1 MNKQIN
7 NALKRIEDFKEHLR
21 NSGFTPITE
30 EDKAAYKLPSD
41 SLIKHCQSMD
51 MVWNA
56 DFPQDIMVQFTFCD
70 GEGNR
75 TKTYYVIG
83 YAVYPKKDFTSIAAK
98 LNAAVRRAT
107 SLSRDKS
114 ITSIEWEL
122 YKLLDSDGITLH
134 KVRKIQ
140 SSSIVEK

>member
-1 MNKQIN
+1 MDKQIN
-7 NALKRIEDFKEHLR
+7 NAVKRIEAFREHLE
-21 NSGFTPITE
+21 NSGFVPVTE

-41 SLIKHCQSMD
+41 SLIKHCPSLD

-56 DFPQDIMVQFTFCD
+56 DFPQDVMVQFTFCD
-70 GEGNR
+70 SVGNK

-83 YAVYPKKDFTSIAAK
+83 YAVWPKKDFTSIAAK

-107 SLSRDKS
+107 SLSKDKS

-122 YKLLDSDGITLH
+122 YKLLDSEGITLH

-140 SSSIVEK
+140 SSSVVEK